1 MERERISVALLGATG
16 SVGQQFVTLLANHP
30 WFRLTSLLASPRSAG
45 KPYREAVR
53 WFQPEELPQEA
64 GELIVGTAGQPLS
77 ESLVFSAL
85 DAEVAGEIEAEYA
98 RQGKLV
104 VSNARNHRMAPH
116 VPLVIP
122 EVNPGHLE
130 LIQPGQGGIITNP
143 NCSTIGLALALKPL
157 HDAFGVARV
166 HVTTLQAVSG
176 AGYPGVPSLD
186 IMDNV
191 VPFISGEEE
200 KMETEPR
207 KILGRVSDGQVQPAE
222 VLLSAQCTR
231 VPVVDGHTECVS
243 VLCHEEPELA
253 RAEEAF
259 RLFQSPEEVS
269 ALPTAPER
277 PLVLLREG
285 GVPQP
290 RLHRG
295 SDRGMRVT
303 VGRLRS
309 CPIQHLRFVL
319 VSHNTLRG
327 AAGGALLCG
336 ELALARGKVPGVE
349 PAWSAGRI

>member
-1 MERERISVALLGATG
+1 MERERISVAVLGATG

-53 WFQPEELPQEA
+53 WLQPDDLPQEA
-64 GELIVGTAGQPLS
+64 GDLMVGTAGQPLS

-85 DAEVAGEIEAEYA
+85 DAEVAGEIEADYA

-104 VSNARNHRMAPH
+104 VSNARNHRMVPH
-116 VPLVIP
+116 VPLLIP

-130 LIQPGQGGIITNP
+130 LIEPGKGGIVTNP

-186 IMDNV
+186 ILDNV

-207 KILGRVSDGQVQPAE
+207 KILGQLSGGQVHPAE

-231 VPVVDGHTECVS
+231 VPVLDGHTECVS
-243 VLCHEEPELA
+243 VLCHQEPGLA
-253 RAEEAF
+253 QAEEAISG
-259 RLFQSPEEVS
+259 FQPPEEVAGLPS
-269 ALPTAPER
+269 APKSPLLLLPQ
-277 PLVLLREG
+277 G

-295 SDRGMRVT
+295 SERGMRVT
-303 VGRLRS
+303 VGRLRA
-309 CPIQHLRFVL
+309 CPVQHLRFVL
-319 VSHNTLRG
+319 VAHNTLRG

-349 PAWSAGRI
+349 PGWTPARI